1 MTTQTAARTAIT
13 GAAVTLAATLVAI
26 YIVSQ
31 FLRNSIGVIA
41 RNLAVELALSPAEVG
56 LSSSVYFFTYATVQI
71 PVGMALERFGP
82 RLCLVVGA
90 AIHRGRRHPVRVGG
104 KSA

>member
-13 GAAVTLAATLVAI
+13 GATVTLVATLVAI

-41 RNLAVELALSPAEVG
+41 PNLAVELG
-56 LSSSVYFFTYATVQI
+56 
-71 PVGMALERFGP
+71 
-82 RLCLVVGA
+82 
-90 AIHRGRRHPVRVGG
+90 
-104 KSA
+104 